1 MRARFQHR
9 VFCNEEEGLVR
20 YWVITCA
27 TLGFF
32 LGGLECVYVLED
44 AFAVLV
50 VLLYLV
56 LEREDVNGVQAAV
69 D

>member
-1 MRARFQHR
+1 MRRR
-9 VFCNEEEGLVR
+9 VSSIIR
-20 YWVITCA
+20 VINRA
-27 TLGFF
+27 TLGFL

-56 LEREDVNGVQAAV
+56 LERKDVNDVQAAT